1 MSDLHRD
8 VAQPA
13 RAGTGVATRAPGTS
27 VTPSAEAVRTRAPA
41 RPNSEYAE
49 LAPLF
54 VQLAQVP
61 ADDPRRNELRDEL
74 VTGHLPVAVHIA
86 RRFSNRGEPHEDL
99 TQVATVG
106 LINAVDRFDPTRGVD
121 FLSFAVP
128 TIMGEVRR
136 HFRDTSWSVRVPRR
150 LKELHLAI
158 TSSSAELSQ
167 RLGRAPTPRELA
179 RHLDRPVEEIF
190 EGLEATNAYRSDS
203 LDDMLLDDDG
213 VALGDS
219 IGEIDP
225 EMELVEHREAL
236 APLLNELPERERTIV
251 LLRFFGNLTQTQ
263 IGEKIG
269 VSQMHVSRLLTKT
282 LARLREGLGDETA
295 G

>member
-1 MSDLHRD
+1 VER
-8 VAQPA
+8 PA
-13 RAGTGVATRAPGTS
+13 A
-27 VTPSAEAVRTRAPA
+27 AERST
-41 RPNSEYAE
+41 SEYAA

-54 VQLAQVP
+54 DRLAALAP
-61 ADDPRRNELRDEL
+61 GDSRRTELRDEL

-86 RRFSNRGEPHEDL
+86 RRFANRGEPHEDL

-106 LINAVDRFDPTRGVD
+106 LINAVDRFDPGRGVD

-158 TSSSAELSQ
+158 AGSSAELSQ
-167 RLGRAPTPRELA
+167 RLGRAPTPKELA

-203 LDDMLLDDDG
+203 LDDMPVDDDG
-213 VALGDS
+213 VALRDS
-219 IGEIDP
+219 IGETDP
-225 EMELVEHREAL
+225 QMELVEHREAL
-236 APLLNELPERERTIV
+236 VPLLNELPERERTIV
-251 LLRFFGNLTQTQ
+251 VLRFFGNLTQTQ

-269 VSQMHVSRLLTKT
+269 VSQMHVSRLLTRT
-282 LARLREGLGDETA
+282 LARLREGLGEEAA